1 MKGAKIIAVLLLA
14 VMVMGVCG
22 CVSSTRV
29 TFNTDTEGAEVYVDG
44 ELIGTTPAT
53 AKLSNAIWD
62 DPDILI
68 RKEGFKDLRT
78 GVRNEIKMS
87 NVLLGCFINPFAW
100 LWCFGPDK
108 NQNFILIEDSSK

>member
-22 CVSSTRV
+22 CVSSTNV
-29 TFNTDTEGAEVYVDG
+29 TFNTETEGAEVYVDG
-44 ELIGTTPAT
+44 ELIGTTPTT

-68 RKEGFKDLRT
+68 KQAGYKDLRT
-78 GVRNEIKMS
+78 GVKKEVKGA
-87 NVLLGCFINPFAW
+87 NVALGLTVNWAALLW
-100 LWCFGPDK
+100 VYGPK
-108 NQNFILIEDSSK
+108 KVQNFVLTEK